1 MCWVNKLET
10 AGGVGAFGEGDG
22 VGGEEDFDGGVGVEF
37 PDVAADCGAV
47 AAAEDDVHVD
57 DGLAVECGNVADEGE
72 DLDLLIGDGGV
83 VEPGFEIDPAGGG
96 GTDGSDAGEVG
107 VSDLVFDGEIGEAAE
122 DFVAFEEDDGVDLF
136 LWGVFDEFGLHV
148 GGFAGGDGAGGVD
161 GVGELGKTGD
171 REQED
176 GEEGQRDFHT
186 GILRGRESCCRSRFR
201 RMASMDEGQDGERD
215 RETVP
220 ATPRLA
226 ILSAQMGNERSKNG
240 AS

>member
-1 MCWVNKLET
+1 MCWVNELET

-72 DLDLLIGDGGV
+72 DFDLLIGDGGV

-136 LWGVFDEFGLHV
+136 LWSVLDEFGLHIR
-148 GGFAGGDGAGGVD
+148 GFAGGDGAAGSMVSGSWERHGAEAMRTARRGSAIFIPGYYGDASPAVEAGSD
-161 GVGELGKTGD
+161 EWPLWMKARTGKGPGKQS
-171 REQED
+171 RQC
-176 GEEGQRDFHT
+176 
-186 GILRGRESCCRSRFR
+186 RGWPYCR
-201 RMASMDEGQDGERD
+201 
-215 RETVP
+215 
-220 ATPRLA
+220 
-226 ILSAQMGNERSKNG
+226 QMGNERSKNG